1 MPDLDIDLLVL
12 IVVSSSQ
19 SKKLM
24 ANLNKQQFFFTII
37 DSTNSLL
44 HEPTVCL
51 LLGLNHDRIETLNK
65 LVQKYCQPYR
75 KFIPVQLRATDEI
88 SNLLVLESQEGGATL
103 YALAVDHF
111 EQI

>member
-24 ANLNKQQFFFTII
+24 ANLNKKQFFFTII
-37 DSTNSLL
+37 DSTNSLF

-88 SNLLVLESQEGGATL
+88 SNLPVLESQEGGATL

>member
-24 ANLNKQQFFFTII
+24 ANLNRKHFYFTII
-37 DSTNSLL
+37 DSTNSLF

-51 LLGLNHDRIETLNK
+51 LLGLHHDRLDTLNA
-65 LVQKYCQPYR
+65 LVRKYCQPYR
-75 KFIPVQLRATDEI
+75 KYVPIQMRAVGEI
-88 SNLLVLESQEGGATL
+88 SNLPVLETQEGGATL
-103 YALAVDHF
+103 YALDVEYF
-111 EQI
+111 EQV